1 MTIGIPTELF
11 LIDCLIIDAVKLD
24 FLKHNI
30 SKTSADTFYVS
41 PYFDFSFVDCQTP
54 KNNKQLS
61 FRFCFDAILKVIY
74 LANKYTDKHLED
86 PNRFEI

>member
-1 MTIGIPTELF
+1 MTIGIPTEKF
-11 LIDCLIIDAVKLD
+11 LIRCLIIDAEQLD

-30 SKTSADTFYVS
+30 NKTSADTFYVS
-41 PYFDFSFVDCQTP
+41 PYFDFPFVDC
-54 KNNKQLS
+54 L
-61 FRFCFDAILKVIY
+61 RFCFDAILKVIY